1 MNNTIGAFLA
11 HTPVM
16 RHVLIAISV
25 LTLAASCT
33 NPLEPARARRPDTVY
48 AKDIE
53 AKIRQVESHLCL
65 NPADG
70 ISWTLADRMKYYD
83 VEGLSIAV
91 IHNNQ
96 VEWACGYGWAD
107 VSEKKPVTTHT
118 LFQAGSI
125 SKSLNAV
132 GVMLLVQRHQLDL
145 NTDINAYL
153 RSWKFPYDTVSHGRK
168 ITLGN
173 LLSHSGGLTVHGF
186 PGYEQQHSLPTLEE
200 VLDGKKPANTKAV
213 RSMIE
218 PGKRFIYSGG
228 GTTIS
233 QLIVQDITGLPYA
246 EYMSVN
252 VLQPLGMENSSYAQ
266 PPPQSDYRATG
277 YLHGD
282 DAVPGKYHIY
292 PEQAA
297 AGLWTTPTDI
307 GKYIVETQL
316 ASNGKS
322 AKVLD
327 QSTTR
332 IRLSPYIDSI
342 ADNGVREGMGVFLFE
357 SGGRH
362 YFNHNG
368 SDVGFLS
375 SYFGCL
381 DNGDGVVVMINND
394 TKGDLLREVVNS
406 VGRVYHWE
414 GFRPPF

>member
-1 MNNTIGAFLA
+1 MNKTIGTVLA
-11 HTPVM
+11 HTSTM
-16 RHVLIAISV
+16 RQFSITFTVLILV
-25 LTLAASCT
+25 ASCT
-33 NPLEPARARRPDTVY
+33 NARQADHPRLPDTMY
-48 AKDIE
+48 PTAIE
-53 AKIRQVESHLCL
+53 EKISQVESHLCL

-70 ISWTLADRMKYYD
+70 INWTLADRMNYYS

-96 VEWACGYGWAD
+96 VEWARGYGWAD
-107 VSEKKPVTTHT
+107 VSEQRPVTTHT

-132 GVMLLVQRHQLDL
+132 GVMLLVQQHQLDL

-153 RSWKFPYDTVSHGRK
+153 RSWKFPYDTISKGRK

-173 LLSHSGGLTVHGF
+173 LLSHSGGLSVHGF
-186 PGYEQQHSLPTLEE
+186 PGYERQDSLPTLEQ
-200 VLDGKKPANTKAV
+200 VLDGKKPANTAAV

-228 GTTIS
+228 GTTIT
-233 QLIVQDITGLPYA
+233 QLIVQDITGVPYA
-246 EYMSVN
+246 EYMA
-252 VLQPLGMENSSYAQ
+252 LHILRPLGMDNSSYAQ
-266 PPPQSDYRATG
+266 PPPPSKDRATG
-277 YLHGD
+277 YLHD
-282 DAVPGKYHIY
+282 ITAVPGKYHIY

-307 GKYIVETQL
+307 GKYIVESQL
-316 ASNGKS
+316 AYTGKS

-327 QSTTR
+327 QPTTR
-332 IRLSPYIDSI
+332 IRLAPYIDSI
-342 ADNGVREGMGVFLFE
+342 AGNGIREGLGVFLFE

-375 SYFGCL
+375 SYYGCL

-406 VGRVYHWE
+406 VAKVYHWE
-414 GFRPPF
+414 GFRSPF